1 MNNVNDILEDKDG
14 LVNIKNLVVVF
25 QIDQKGRVL
34 REIISSVGN
43 SIEASDQVDGTVKD
57 FGFIKNTTVVKVGVV
72 VVNFIYEILLET
84 IYKKLVENSLT
95 LINSVYANIIRKV
108 INEEVVLYPVSYDVY
123 FKEVFMKVY
132 RDYKILMKD

>member
-1 MNNVNDILEDKDG
+1 M
-14 LVNIKNLVVVF
+14 
-25 QIDQKGRVL
+25 
-34 REIISSVGN
+34 
-43 SIEASDQVDGTVKD
+43 
-57 FGFIKNTTVVKVGVV
+57 VKVGVV